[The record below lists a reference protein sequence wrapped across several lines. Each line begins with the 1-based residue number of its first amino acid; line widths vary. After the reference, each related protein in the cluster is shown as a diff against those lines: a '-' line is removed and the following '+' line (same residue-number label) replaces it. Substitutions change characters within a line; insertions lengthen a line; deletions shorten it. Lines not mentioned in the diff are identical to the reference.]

1 MQFTKLHGTG
11 NDFIAVDARA
21 PASSSADR
29 DWSALA
35 RAMCD
40 RHFGVGADGL
50 LLAATSK
57 RADVRMRIFNA
68 DGSEAEMSGNGM
80 RCLVRFAV
88 DAGIATPRDGELD
101 VETGAGVS
109 HVVVFVSGGH
119 VIAVRQQMGKP
130 RLDPREIPVAIEA
143 PPPITEFAIEAAGRT
158 IPITPVS
165 MGNPH
170 AVYFQDQPVSGYP
183 LHDVGPAVE
192 HHALFPNRANFE
204 VVRMLAPGRAEMR
217 VWERGVGETLSCGS
231 GASAVMVAARL
242 LGRAESTLELNVP
255 GGALELAWDGEGEVI
270 LSGPVAEVFRGTWPD

>member
-1 MQFTKLHGTG
+1 MQFAKLHGTG
-11 NDFIAVDARA
+11 NDFVAIDARGIEQ
-21 PASSSADR
+21 
-29 DWSALA
+29 DWGTLA

-50 LLAATSK
+50 LLAVASE

-80 RCLVRFAV
+80 RCLVRFAT
-88 DAGIATPRDGELD
+88 DERIASPKDGQLN

-109 HVVVFVSGGH
+109 RVHVYASGGK
-119 VIAVRQQMGKP
+119 VIAVRQSMGPP
-130 RLDPREIPVAIEA
+130 RLDPREIPIAIEA
-143 PPPITEFAIEAAGRT
+143 PPPITELPIEAGPAR
-158 IPITPVS
+158 IRITPVS

-170 AVYFQDQPVSGYP
+170 AVLFQDQPVADYP
-183 LHDVGPAVE
+183 LQEVGPAVE
-192 HHALFPNRANFE
+192 RHHLFPNRVNFE

-242 LGRAESTLELNVP
+242 LNKADSSLELKVP
-255 GGALELAWDGEGEVI
+255 GGILDLAWDGEGDVI
-270 LSGPVAEVFRGTWPD
+270 LSGPVVEVFRGTWPD